1 MNNRSNTKNI
11 FIHVL
16 YNMKIQLIILLL
28 LYFYI
33 TIVRKIIIKNWVV
46 RLKMEI
52 QLVLCRPKID
62 DKTSLNFS

>member
-1 MNNRSNTKNI
+1 
-11 FIHVL
+11 
-16 YNMKIQLIILLL
+16 MKIQLIILLL